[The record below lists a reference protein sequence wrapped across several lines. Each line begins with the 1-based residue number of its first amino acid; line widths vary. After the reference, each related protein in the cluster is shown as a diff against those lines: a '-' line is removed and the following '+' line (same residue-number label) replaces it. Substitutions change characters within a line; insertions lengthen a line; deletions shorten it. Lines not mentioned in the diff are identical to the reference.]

1 MIKLFGG
8 EYSVNKKES
17 QLKCT
22 KDILDTLNIPYVHV
36 KDIKPHESWDIA
48 EIITQHK
55 DSLNK
60 NDLIVIDNFSHHD
73 GNPNKVLDKFKD
85 LKFLIF
91 CYDLVAGIEEE
102 HLYHNTSEKNY
113 QVVSPVVFD
122 IDNKDSFNYYAW
134 NYSKSTDLD
143 ISRYLF
149 DSFSKNLKDKKF
161 IAPFGFLRWDRF
173 LTYQSLIQSNNI
185 NDGWVSFSM
194 KYNYGQED
202 WTFFENQLEGFDISE
217 DDVDMKLLEETK
229 NKIPFS
235 FDRNTSNDFIKKYSE
250 NSFANSN
257 ARLEL
262 LYRHNSYVGV
272 VNDTQ
277 PANKVP
283 FYTSEKLWKPF
294 LTFQFPFIIG
304 NSFVYKFLKN
314 LDFDLFEDIFEM
326 DVNPIEINTKDL
338 VNTQLDVLNKFL
350 SKDKLEIHEIYQK
363 CKPRFIH
370 NFENMIRYG
379 QLQESHLKEYISKP
393 VI

>member
-1 MIKLFGG
+1 MIKLFSG

-36 KDIKPHESWDIA
+36 KDIKPYETWNIE
-48 EIITQHK
+48 EIITEHIE
-55 DSLNK
+55 SLSK
-60 NDLIVIDNFSHHD
+60 SDLIVLDNFSHHG
-73 GNPNKVLDKFKD
+73 GNPTKVLSKFKD
-85 LKFLIF
+85 LRFLIF
-91 CYDLVAGIEEE
+91 CYDLVKGIEEE
-102 HLYHNTSEKNY
+102 DLYHNQSKKNY
-113 QVVSPVVFD
+113 RVVSPVVFNV
-122 IDNKDSFNYYAW
+122 DNRDSFNYYAW

-173 LTYQSLIQSNNI
+173 LTYQSLIQNNNL

-194 KYNYGQED
+194 KYNYSQKD
-202 WTFFENQLEGFDISE
+202 WSFFENQLEGFDISE
-217 DDVDMKLLEETK
+217 DDLDVKLLEETK

-235 FDRNTSNDFIKKYSE
+235 FDRNTSDDFIKKYSD

-262 LYRHNSYVGV
+262 LYRHNSYVGI

-277 PANKVP
+277 PANSVP

-326 DVNPIEINTKDL
+326 DINPIGINTKDL
-338 VNTQLDVLNKFL
+338 VNIQLNALNNFL
-350 SKDKLEIHEIYQK
+350 SKDKLEIHDLYEK
-363 CKPRFIH
+363 CKSRFIH

-379 QLQESHLKEYISKP
+379 QLQESHLKTFYL
-393 VI
+393 